1 MGLDNRAEDS
11 FAFVN
16 YSARVSVDP
25 ESASATPCPQPEQ
38 VERDNAR
45 IGYQVAISLA
55 TFEGNIVWSRYGSM
69 LLIHTIMLSAVG
81 LASNATQPAKSVICV
96 GLSLV
101 GLLLC
106 VAWWIIND
114 VGFRYYFAWMFSA
127 RELEER
133 YLAPARAVRL
143 AFPIAGEGDASA
155 VVAGKTLPLQ
165 ISQRDRRRVAG
176 WSKLIIGVFGL
187 VYVALLIGFLI
198 YLLGE

>member
-1 MGLDNRAEDS
+1 MSD
-11 FAFVN
+11 
-16 YSARVSVDP
+16 DP
-25 ESASATPCPQPEQ
+25 QADQ

-45 IGYQVAISLA
+45 IGYQAAISLA

-81 LASNATQPAKSVICV
+81 LASNAAQPAKSVISI

-106 VAWWIIND
+106 VGWWVIND
-114 VGFRYYFAWMFSA
+114 VGFRYFFAWMFSA

-133 YLAPARAVRL
+133 YLAPARVVKP
-143 AFPIAGEGDASA
+143 AFPIDGEADACV
-155 VVAGKTLPLQ
+155 VVAGKTLPLH
-165 ISQRDRRRVAG
+165 IAQRDRRRVAG
-176 WSKLIIGVFGL
+176 WSKLIIGVFGV

-198 YLLGE
+198 YLLLPVMVTAG